1 MQSRVRIPHLATT
14 LFCITDVFFRAFVSV
29 IELLAAGNN
38 DDEDVTDVVDKCRSL
53 FRRALDLS
61 NESPD
66 LYRPLNDAYL
76 EQPFHTIDVLPT
88 AEDDRDVDYNPVPCT
103 PFDTLNITDA
113 NLDTIVTD
121 VRAGVS
127 RHDAFRKYLTA
138 CEEHYAI
145 AYIVHRYVHNLL
157 VMDIFTMR
165 RLESTLDEEI
175 IITSVELEDDGGR
188 CNRRLVTSFD
198 ARWAATH

>member
-1 MQSRVRIPHLATT
+1 M
-14 LFCITDVFFRAFVSV
+14 CFRAFASV
-29 IELLAAGNN
+29 IELLAAGNC
-38 DDEDVTDVVDKCRSL
+38 DDEDVIDVVDKCRNL

-76 EQPFHTIDVLPT
+76 EQPFHIIDVLPT

-103 PFDTLNITDA
+103 PFDTLSIADA
-113 NLDTIVTD
+113 HLDTIVTD
-121 VRAGVS
+121 VQAGVS

-138 CEEHYAI
+138 CEEYYAI
-145 AYIVHRYVHNLL
+145 AYIAHRYVHNLL

-188 CNRRLVTSFD
+188 CNCRLVTSFD
-198 ARWAATH
+198 ARWAATHRA